1 MTSNLTLAA
10 TANPDFSQVEADATQ
25 YSLDPRAA
33 VFFPERRPF
42 FLESQEQF
50 TTPNRLIYTR
60 RITQPVFSTKLTGK
74 HGGFDIGVL
83 TAVDDKAGSATGKDS
98 PLYNILRLQRDLGK
112 QSRLGVVYTDRMD
125 GDQWNRVAGVD
136 GRLVRGVW
144 GLQGQFATSFT
155 GSDSGET
162 RHAPLWDFSLVR
174 NGRAFYSRYVATGI
188 SRGFDAQSGF
198 ISRTGVANLSA
209 THRVNFFGQRGALVE
224 VFSPE
229 LYVLGRYRYDDL
241 VTRRPAQDF
250 QVHLRANMRFRGG
263 WGLGAQILREEFGY
277 DRDLY
282 ANYVYLRPTTSG
294 RVDTVAYTGTPHL
307 PNLDYVVSLATP
319 EFKRF
324 SYSVVSVWGQDENF
338 QEWSSAK
345 ILNLQNTL
353 TLRPTEQLRASATW
367 VYELFD
373 RKSDGSRVLMRSTP
387 RLRLEYQLTRQM
399 FFRTIGEYAL
409 VRQDD
414 LRDDSRTNLPVYV
427 RSASGALVPQSAFE
441 RTRARVDVLFSYLP
455 TPGTVFYV
463 GYGDALRA
471 DQPAGPRTLQRSRD
485 VFFAKLSYLFRLQ

>member
-1 MTSNLTLAA
+1 M
-10 TANPDFSQVEADATQ
+10 
-25 YSLDPRAA
+25 
-33 VFFPERRPF
+33 
-42 FLESQEQF
+42 
-50 TTPNRLIYTR
+50 
-60 RITQPVFSTKLTGK
+60 
-74 HGGFDIGVL
+74 
-83 TAVDDKAGSATGKDS
+83 
-98 PLYNILRLQRDLGK
+98 
-112 QSRLGVVYTDRMD
+112 
-125 GDQWNRVAGVD
+125 
-136 GRLVRGVW
+136 
-144 GLQGQFATSFT
+144 
-155 GSDSGET
+155 
-162 RHAPLWDFSLVR
+162 
-174 NGRAFYSRYVATGI
+174 
-188 SRGFDAQSGF
+188 
-198 ISRTGVANLSA
+198 
-209 THRVNFFGQRGALVE
+209 NFFGQRGALVE

-250 QVHLRANMRFRGG
+250 QVHLRANTRFRGG
-263 WGLGAQILREEFGY
+263 WQVGAQILREEFGY

-427 RSASGALVPQSAFE
+427 RSASGTLVPQSAFE